1 MYLGTPKTINCLF
14 VAIYGELKT
23 INFPFDSN
31 RILMVFTCTNTSVIS
46 HVVVIYKQSMVEVS
60 CLKVVYL

>member
-1 MYLGTPKTINCLF
+1 MYFGAPKTIDFLF
-14 VAIYGELKT
+14 VAMFGTLKT
-23 INFPFDSN
+23 INFSFDPN

-46 HVVVIYKQSMVEVS
+46 HAVVIYKQSMVEVS